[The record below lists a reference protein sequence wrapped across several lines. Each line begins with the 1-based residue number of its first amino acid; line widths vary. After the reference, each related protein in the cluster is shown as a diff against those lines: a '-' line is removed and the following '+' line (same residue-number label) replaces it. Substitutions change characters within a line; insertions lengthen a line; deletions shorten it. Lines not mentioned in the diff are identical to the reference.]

1 MFQMRKALIVDAG
14 CDLSEATR
22 KALGMEMWPIEIVHP
37 DGNFLDTR
45 DEGALLTMYQRGT
58 EHLLAASTQPMDI
71 GRARAK
77 LMEYTTRQD
86 ELLYLSIMT
95 TRSPAMAQA
104 KTAGDSLPL
113 SLKTERKLRN
123 MNQFRHMVADSAQL
137 FAGYALMA
145 LAAHEF
151 LQQRP
156 LEDCGRLIAEFG
168 NSVSGY
174 LIPGELRTIRE
185 RAMKKGEKS
194 VSLFG
199 YALGTALDIKPL
211 IAARQG
217 KTAAVTKIRGYDN
230 AINSLVDAVIEQI
243 KAGVVSFPAITLVYG
258 GPLNELEAMP
268 AVRKLREAA
277 SAQQIAIYTSMMS
290 MTGVINVGPG
300 GFSLALASKAPPLGD
315 FDLLK

>member
-1 MFQMRKALIVDAG
+1 MRKALVVDAG

-22 KALGMEMWPIEIVHP
+22 KAFGIEMWPIEVVHP
-37 DGNFLDTR
+37 DGNFVDTR
-45 DEGALLTMYQRGT
+45 DEGAMLAMYQRGT
-58 EHLLAASTQPMDI
+58 DHLLAASTQPLDI

-77 LMEYTTRQD
+77 LMEFTTRQD

-95 TRSPAMAQA
+95 KRSPAMAQA
-104 KTAGDSLPL
+104 KLAADSLPL
-113 SLKTERKLRN
+113 SLRTERKLRD
-123 MNQFRHMVADSAQL
+123 MNQFRFQVADSAQL
-137 FAGYALMA
+137 FAGYALVA
-145 LAAHEF
+145 VAAQSF

-156 LEDCGRLIAEFG
+156 LEDCARLIAEFG

-185 RAMKKGEKS
+185 RAMKKGEES
-194 VSLFG
+194 VSLLG

-217 KTAAVTKIRGYDN
+217 KTAAVTKIRGFEH
-230 AINSLVDAVIEQI
+230 AINSLVDAVIQQI
-243 KAGVVSFPAITLVYG
+243 KGGIVTFPAITLVYG
-258 GPLNELEAMP
+258 GALTELEAMP

-277 SAQQIAIYTSMMS
+277 SAHDIAIYTSMMS

-300 GFSLALASKAPPLGD
+300 GFSLALASKLPPLGD
-315 FDLLK
+315 FSLLK